1 MACVTVGFAQ
11 VKGNWEPLP
20 GSITSRLLVQECVLL
35 SSFYFHR
42 SKAASCFQLLFFIW
56 FVIYIIKSSIV

>member
-20 GSITSRLLVQECVLL
+20 GRLISRLLIQLCVLL
-35 SSFYFHR
+35 ASFSFYR
-42 SKAASCFQLLFFIW
+42 SKAASCLRLLFFIC
-56 FVIYIIKSSIV
+56 FVIYII